1 VYPLKLQ
8 TSVTVSRGCQGFY
21 FQDVTPEYDVLTEPN
36 GYDPAGIGS
45 VDPSDID
52 SNNIT
57 IEITNMAN
65 PGYSQ
70 TILVPSTAFDPNQIP
85 GVVQYEIP
93 NTSFSNITYTVSAAT
108 STTPG
113 LVTTYTTSTPHTY
126 VVGQTVTVSGLLPTQ
141 FNVTGVVLAVPTN
154 DTFTLSSIAVG
165 SASNTGS
172 VSGQGI
178 TTGDG
183 VYKFVYTIVDTD
195 PQQNNQIYQA
205 VCYVLNDCG
214 ICCELDQ
221 RLKDLKNCG
230 TCNENNNKSVNALY
244 DAYMLRQKAHHLVAC
259 YDIAGAQEI
268 LDYLTRML
276 DLKTCDNCNS

>member
-1 VYPLKLQ
+1 MFPLKLQ
-8 TSVTVSRGCQGFY
+8 IDVSIPRGCEGFY
-21 FQDVTPEYDVLTEPN
+21 FQDTTPAYNVLTEPN
-36 GYDPAGIGS
+36 GYDSTGISS
-45 VDPSDID
+45 VDPDDID
-52 SNNIT
+52 PNNIT

-70 TILVPSTAFDPNQIP
+70 TIYVPTTAFNPSQIP

-93 NTSFSNITYTVSAAT
+93 NTSFTNVTYSVSAAT

-126 VVGQTVTVSGLLPTQ
+126 VAGQTVTVSGLFPTQ
-141 FNVTGVVLAVPTN
+141 FNVTGVILSVPTN

-183 VYKFVYTIVDTD
+183 IYKFLYTIVDTGD
-195 PQQNNQIYQA
+195 NDQIYQA

-214 ICCELDQ
+214 ICCELDK

-230 TCNENNNKSVNALY
+230 TCNENNNKLVNNLY
-244 DAYMLRQKAHHLVAC
+244 EAYMLRQKAHHLVAC

-268 LDYLTRML
+268 LDYLNRML